1 MKKYAPQALVVG
13 FLLLALV
20 RYGVRHGF
28 QFGPTNG
35 DVIQQYQSQFEPLH
49 STLED
54 VVSRIDGL
62 APVEDTKLDL
72 TLDPKPILIVGDAQR
87 SNTSMIS
94 LSYLETYQTPDLSGS
109 SRLTAEDYEHQRFSI
124 SGDDFEHTIAW
135 MGDANPMAP
144 SALERD
150 GSDMEKMLQQTLSLE
165 YLIVGRS
172 RKAKPSIY
180 DENGRPTEDLPCD
193 VFLVSLKTGEIVGQ
207 APLLLPAAARP
218 GGSLGPGEIVDEVI
232 RQISGAWNKGAVI
245 ERRVPV
251 P

>member
-13 FLLLALV
+13 FMLLALV
-20 RYGVRHGF
+20 RYGVWTGF

-35 DVIQQYQSQFEPLH
+35 EVIQQYQSQFEPLH

-54 VVSRIDGL
+54 AVTRIDGL
-62 APVEDTKLDL
+62 TPVENTKLDL
-72 TLDPKPILIVGDAQR
+72 TLDPKPILIVGDAER

-94 LSYLETYQTPDLSGS
+94 LSYLETYQTPDLTGS
-109 SRLTAEDYEHQRFSI
+109 SGLTAEDYEQQRFSI
-124 SGDDFEHTIAW
+124 YGDDFEHTIVW
-135 MGDANPMAP
+135 MGDANPMAS
-144 SALERD
+144 SALEND

-172 RKAKPSIY
+172 REVKPSIY
-180 DENGRPTEDLPCD
+180 DETGHPTEDLPCD

-218 GGSLGPGEIVDEVI
+218 GGSMGPDEIVNEVI
-232 RQISGAWNKGAVI
+232 RQISGAWNNGAVI
-245 ERRVPV
+245 ECRVPIS
-251 P
+251 